1 MREGQIGGEGI
12 SAFFPAFNEEEN
24 IRHVV
29 ESALSVLSEVA
40 DEYEVLIVLYE
51 GSTDRTRA
59 IVEEIARGN
68 PRVRL
73 ILQPVGERGYGVAMR
88 MGYENARYEYVFY
101 SDADR
106 QFDLGELRKVLP
118 LIRYVDLVAGYRRL
132 RQDPPMRIFVA
143 KVYNLMMKIVFGL
156 EQRDV
161 DCAFKLCRRS
171 IFEKISLN
179 CRTGLSDTELLV
191 KARLAGYE
199 IIEVGVNHFPRIA
212 GGAYFEIGKGKL
224 LNIPKPGVV
233 FSILREMVE
242 LWKEVSPS
250 LRRFREEQK
259 NRLMRQP

>member
-1 MREGQIGGEGI
+1 MTSGHDRLQSI

-24 IRHVV
+24 IRHVID
-29 ESALSVLSEVA
+29 SALSVLSEIA

-51 GSTDRTRA
+51 GSADRTGD
-59 IVEEIARGN
+59 IVREMMRSD
-68 PRVRL
+68 PHVSL
-73 ILQPVGERGYGVAMR
+73 ILQPRAERGYGMAMR
-88 MGYENARYEYVFY
+88 MGYENARYDNVFY

-106 QFDLGELRKVLP
+106 QFDLSELRKVFP
-118 LIRYVDLVAGYRRL
+118 LIRHVDLVVGYRRS
-132 RQDPPMRIFVA
+132 RQDPIIRIFVA
-143 KVYNLMMKIVFGL
+143 KVYNLMMRIVFGL

-161 DCAFKLCRRS
+161 DCAFKLCRKR
-171 IFEKISLN
+171 IFEKITLR

-191 KARLAGYE
+191 KARLAGYD
-199 IIEVGVNHFPRIA
+199 IIEVGVDHFPRIA

-233 FSILREMVE
+233 LSILGEMVK

-259 NRLMRQP
+259 KRLMRQP